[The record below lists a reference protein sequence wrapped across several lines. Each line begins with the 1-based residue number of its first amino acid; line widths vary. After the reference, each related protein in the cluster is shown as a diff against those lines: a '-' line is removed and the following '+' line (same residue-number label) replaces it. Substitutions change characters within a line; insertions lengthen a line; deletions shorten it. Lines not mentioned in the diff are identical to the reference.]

1 MATFTEGGE
10 NMTLHPIDG
19 GPARR
24 ATDPADPDF
33 EATCL
38 GCGRRTDDLD
48 EKWLCEDCAADDL
61 LVADDEEDD
70 EDEDD
75 LDDAGEED
83 EE

>member
-1 MATFTEGGE
+1 
-10 NMTLHPIDG
+10 MTPSPIDG

-38 GCGRRTDDLD
+38 GCGRKTDDLN

-61 LVADDEEDD
+61 LVADDEADD
-70 EDEDD
+70 DGANEDEDD
-75 LDDAGEED
+75 VDEGTTNEHDDI
-83 EE
+83 